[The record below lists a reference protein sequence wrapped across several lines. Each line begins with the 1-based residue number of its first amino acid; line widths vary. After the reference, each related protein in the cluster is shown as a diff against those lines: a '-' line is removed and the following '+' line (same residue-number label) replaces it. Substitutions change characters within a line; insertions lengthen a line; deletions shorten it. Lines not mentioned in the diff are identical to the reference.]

1 MVLPPHAPI
10 SNNPSEATM
19 PRKATQTLT
28 EMQQQFVLYRVGY
41 GMNRTEAAR
50 RAGFKWP
57 KQAAHELDQN
67 PKIIAKIRQERNK
80 IYQTELAPRAVRTLK
95 TIMADPEA
103 PASARVAAARTSL
116 ELAGDIGKHSQA
128 NRNQDRNLAEMTP
141 DELAAFI
148 GHWEGE
154 RAKMAK
160 DITPPSKL
168 EGEEIED
175 AELVTPG

>member
-1 MVLPPHAPI
+1 MANLP
-10 SNNPSEATM
+10 
-19 PRKATQTLT
+19 QLT
-28 EMQQQFVLYRVGY
+28 NLQDRFITNLVRDALP
-41 GMNRTEAAR
+41 RTEAAR
-50 RAGFKWP
+50 RAGYKAPAVAACELMQSP
-57 KQAAHELDQN
+57 KV
-67 PKIIAKIRQERNK
+67 IAKIRIERNK
-80 IYQTELAPRAVRTLK
+80 LYQTELATKAVQTLK
-95 TIMADPEA
+95 AVMGDREA

>member
-1 MVLPPHAPI
+1 MARLPA
-10 SNNPSEATM
+10 
-19 PRKATQTLT
+19 LT
-28 EMQQQFVLYRVGY
+28 NKQDQYVGY
-41 GMNRTEAAR
+41 LVRDGLNRTEAAR

>member
-1 MVLPPHAPI
+1 
-10 SNNPSEATM
+10 M

-28 EMQQQFVLYRVGY
+28 EMQQQFVLYRMRC

-50 RAGFKWP
+50 LAGFKWP
-57 KQAAHELDQN
+57 SRVAYQLEQS
-67 PKIIAKIRQERNK
+67 PKIMASIRNERNK
-80 IYQTELAPRAVRTLK
+80 LYQTELASQSVETLK
-95 TIMADPEA
+95 DVMSDPEA
-103 PASARVAAARTSL
+103 PASARVAAARTAL

-175 AELVTPG
+175 AALVTSG

>member
-1 MVLPPHAPI
+1 MARLPA
-10 SNNPSEATM
+10 
-19 PRKATQTLT
+19 LT
-28 EMQQQFVLYRVGY
+28 NKQDQYVGY
-41 GMNRTEAAR
+41 LVRDGLNRTEAAR

-128 NRNQDRNLAEMTP
+128 NQKMDGPLCEMSP
-141 DELAAFI
+141 EQLSAII
-148 GHWEGE
+148 GHWEE
-154 RAKMAK
+154 EWAQVAK
-160 DITPPSKL
+160 DITP
-168 EGEEIED
+168 D
-175 AELVTPG
+175 A

>member
-1 MVLPPHAPI
+1 MARLPA
-10 SNNPSEATM
+10 
-19 PRKATQTLT
+19 LT
-28 EMQQQFVLYRVGY
+28 NKQDLYVSYLVRE
-41 GMNRTEAAR
+41 GMNRTQAAR
-50 RAGFKWP
+50 QAGFKWP

-67 PKIIAKIRQERNK
+67 PKIIAKIRIERNK
-80 IYQTELAPRAVRTLK
+80 LYQTELAPRAVRTLK
-95 TIMADPEA
+95 DIMGDPEA

-141 DELAAFI
+141 EELAAFI

-160 DITPPSKL
+160 DVTPPSRL
-168 EGEEIED
+168 EGEEVED
-175 AELVTPG
+175 AELVTAV